1 VFVFRP
7 SSNTALIMIGL
18 KGLEIAP
25 RWWHTVEQVLFAAET
40 LGIKQIRVVLKP
52 LLPKIKTKYKFTTTF
67 YPQRTPH
74 PGPGITRPWGNSLK
88 GPSSFFLP
96 LDI

>member
-1 VFVFRP
+1 
-7 SSNTALIMIGL
+7 MIGL

-52 LLPKIKTKYKFTTTF
+52 LLPKIKTKIQIYYYTFFTRPF
-67 YPQRTPH
+67 
-74 PGPGITRPWGNSLK
+74 ITRPWGNSLK
-88 GPSSFFLP
+88 GPSSFFFLP